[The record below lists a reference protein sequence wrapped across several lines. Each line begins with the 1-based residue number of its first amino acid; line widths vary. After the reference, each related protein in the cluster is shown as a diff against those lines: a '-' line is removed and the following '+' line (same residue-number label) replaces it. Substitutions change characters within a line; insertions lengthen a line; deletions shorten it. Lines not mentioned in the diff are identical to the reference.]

1 MVTLKDGSKPIVTL
15 PESGACNGG
24 YVPNGG
30 TISCTYGFNPG
41 YDSPF
46 FNVYTQAYATCSK
59 TSNDAAAA
67 NLADG
72 EGPSVNSM
80 ASMDSEPVPEAS
92 DDSGASSA
100 SPSPAP
106 ASNDSG
112 APASPAPT
120 QDQAQDFFD
129 EQAKKMLSG
138 GRKLLRL

>member
-80 ASMDSEPVPEAS
+80 ASLDSEPVPEAS

-100 SPSPAP
+100 SPS
-106 ASNDSG
+106 
-112 APASPAPT
+112 PT